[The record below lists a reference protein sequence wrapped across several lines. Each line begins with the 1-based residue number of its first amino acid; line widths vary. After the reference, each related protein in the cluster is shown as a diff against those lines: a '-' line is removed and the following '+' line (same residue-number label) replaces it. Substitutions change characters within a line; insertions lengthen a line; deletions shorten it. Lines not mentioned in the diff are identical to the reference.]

1 VDGIAPGWPD
11 ADPLTSPTC
20 EPDRTYQRPTFRSV
34 HPIPSRLA
42 ARRGSRRVRWGSASH
57 FVVALVR
64 PRIEKLYIFKNR
76 GMIGY
81 QKNQLKTTLNL
92 NFVFKKLKIDKPIG
106 IIDKLAPK
114 STEISIKISKL
125 FF

>member
-1 VDGIAPGWPD
+1 
-11 ADPLTSPTC
+11 
-20 EPDRTYQRPTFRSV
+20 
-34 HPIPSRLA
+34 
-42 ARRGSRRVRWGSASH
+42 
-57 FVVALVR
+57 
-64 PRIEKLYIFKNR
+64 
-76 GMIGY
+76 MIGY

-125 FF
+125 FFKKNSSTDRFIKN